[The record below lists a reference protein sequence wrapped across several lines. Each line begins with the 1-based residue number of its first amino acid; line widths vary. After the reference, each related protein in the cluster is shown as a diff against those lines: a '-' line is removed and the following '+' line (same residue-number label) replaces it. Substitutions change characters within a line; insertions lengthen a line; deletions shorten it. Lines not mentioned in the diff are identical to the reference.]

1 MSTPRNALGRGLGAL
16 LPSRGRAPVPPSRPA
31 ASVREAAAAAL
42 ADVSEIGDQ
51 AEFSNVS
58 VDLIDPNPDQPRR
71 HFDAGSLEQLSAS
84 IERSGVLQP
93 VVVTRSG
100 ERYVLLVGER
110 RWRASRAAG
119 LPTIPAVI
127 ADVDPDDRLELA
139 IVENVQRQDLNP
151 IELANAYRALA
162 DRGATQEEI
171 GRKVGKDR
179 SSIANA
185 LRLLEL
191 PVDVQADVEAG
202 RISMGHAKALLQVSD
217 PDEQQQLRDRIVTEG
232 LSVREAEQSGRGPAG
247 GSRRRAA
254 NGSAVAS
261 GDRRL
266 RDLTELL
273 EKHFQARVKI
283 LGSPDRGRIEV
294 AYASA
299 EDLDRVSRLILE
311 GA

>member
-1 MSTPRNALGRGLGAL
+1 L
-16 LPSRGRAPVPPSRPA
+16 LPSRAPA
-31 ASVREAAAAAL
+31 AVHAVSVGEAAAAAL
-42 ADVSEIGDQ
+42 AELSEAGDRS
-51 AEFSNVS
+51 ELWNLS

-71 HFDAGSLEQLSAS
+71 HFDAARLEQLSAS

-100 ERYVLLVGER
+100 ERFVLLVGER

-119 LPTIPAVI
+119 LRTIPAVI

-179 SSIANA
+179 SSIANS
-185 LRLLEL
+185 LRLLDL
-191 PVDVQADVEAG
+191 PVDVQADVETG

-217 PDEQQQLRDRIVTEG
+217 PDELHRLRDRVVSEG
-232 LSVREAEQSGRGPAG
+232 LSVRETEQGGRNAPG
-247 GSRRRAA
+247 GSRGRAA
-254 NGSAVAS
+254 KGEQAAS

-273 EKHFQARVKI
+273 AKHFQARVKI
-283 LGSPDRGRIEV
+283 LGSPESGRIEV

>member
-1 MSTPRNALGRGLGAL
+1 MSAPRNALGRGLGAL
-16 LPSRGRAPVPPSRPA
+16 LPSRAPA
-31 ASVREAAAAAL
+31 AVPAVSVGEAAAAAL
-42 ADVSEIGDQ
+42 AELSEPGDRS
-51 AEFSNVS
+51 ELSNLS

-71 HFDAGSLEQLSAS
+71 HFDAARLEQLSAS

-100 ERYVLLVGER
+100 ERFVLLVGER

-119 LPTIPAVI
+119 LQTIPAVI
-127 ADVDPDDRLELA
+127 ADVDPDERLELA
-139 IVENVQRQDLNP
+139 IVENVQREDLNP

-185 LRLLEL
+185 LRLLDL

-217 PDEQQQLRDRIVTEG
+217 PDELHRLRDRVVSEG
-232 LSVREAEQSGRGPAG
+232 LSVRETEQSGRSAPG
-247 GSRRRAA
+247 GSRARAPSGEQA
-254 NGSAVAS
+254 AS

-273 EKHFQARVKI
+273 AKHFQARVKI
-283 LGSPDRGRIEV
+283 LGSPDSGRIEV

-299 EDLDRVSRLILE
+299 EDLDRVARLILE

>member
-1 MSTPRNALGRGLGAL
+1 MSAPRNALGRGLGAL
-16 LPSRGRAPVPPSRPA
+16 LPSRAPA
-31 ASVREAAAAAL
+31 AVPAVSVGEAAAAAL
-42 ADVSEIGDQ
+42 AELSESGDRS
-51 AEFSNVS
+51 ELSNLS

-71 HFDAGSLEQLSAS
+71 HFDAARLEQLSAS

-100 ERYVLLVGER
+100 ERFVLLVGER

-119 LPTIPAVI
+119 LQTIPAVI
-127 ADVDPDDRLELA
+127 ADVDPDERLELA
-139 IVENVQRQDLNP
+139 IVENVQREDLNP

-185 LRLLEL
+185 LRLLDL

-217 PDEQQQLRDRIVTEG
+217 PDELHRLRDRVVSEG
-232 LSVREAEQSGRGPAG
+232 LSVRETEQSGRSAPG
-247 GSRRRAA
+247 GSRGRAPSGEQA
-254 NGSAVAS
+254 AS

-273 EKHFQARVKI
+273 AKHFQARVKI
-283 LGSPDRGRIEV
+283 LGSPDSGRIEV